1 MRKIRDPELL
11 DRLEAIKPQPF
22 AGSLWRMARAG
33 WKPLLATNPKGR
45 WDDGSFDVL
54 YTALEPD
61 TARAE
66 VHYHLTRLQPVF
78 PSALHVHLHELK
90 ANLQNVLVFKTVE
103 DLKPFGVSADMFGT
117 SDYAKLQAE
126 YSVTQQIGEA
136 SHFLAAEALMVPSA
150 RWPGHNLVVFLN
162 DKLQH
167 VKDHGP
173 QDLKAWAK
181 QNIT

>member
-1 MRKIRDPELL
+1 LRGRI
-11 DRLEAIKPQPF
+11 
-22 AGSLWRMARAG
+22 ARAG
-33 WKPLLATNPKGR
+33 RNPLLATSPKGR

-78 PSALHVHLHELK
+78 PSALQVHLHELK
-90 ANLQNVLVFKTVE
+90 ADLHNVLVFE
-103 DLKPFGVSADMFGT
+103 RIDDLAPFGVEAALYGS
-117 SDYAKLQAE
+117 SEYAKLQSE

-136 SHFLAAEALMVPSA
+136 AHFLGADALIVPSA
-150 RWPGHNLVVFLN
+150 RWPGKNLVVFLN
-162 DKLQH
+162 DKLIA

-173 QDLKAWAK
+173 QDLKTWARQHAK
-181 QNIT
+181 